1 MAIASDMYQ
10 YLDHG
15 GVEAI
20 IKPLLRRL
28 LVKMP
33 EEPVA
38 FIIKD
43 LCSQYPNEAGKAV
56 AALTKNRNETG
67 KAVAAINKFGELSG
81 AIFIDRDGNHN
92 PGADLHEGRTLE
104 ATILASSA
112 IEVVTGWRESSS
124 SVPGED

>member
-1 MAIASDMYQ
+1 MRQ
-10 YLDHG
+10 YLDYG

-43 LCSQYPNEAGKAV
+43 LYSQYPNEAGKAV
-56 AALTKNRNETG
+56 AT
-67 KAVAAINKFGELSG
+67 LSKVSKHFYT
-81 AIFIDRDGNHN
+81 IFNSITN
-92 PGADLHEGRTLE
+92 T
-104 ATILASSA
+104 TI
-112 IEVVTGWRESSS
+112 
-124 SVPGED
+124 